1 MDLTF
6 RFKPAPILPPIS
18 YNWHVKFVCTEITS
32 PFEIDAKAIGISV
45 PLLSNSGMCFRA
57 PPLLHTSSS
66 SSHRSSGALCLL
78 FCLKKTCE

>member
-45 PLLSNSGMCFRA
+45 PLLECVFVHLLCST
-57 PPLLHTSSS
+57 LLHPARTEA
-66 SSHRSSGALCLL
+66 RVRCACC
-78 FCLKKTCE
+78 FA